1 MTSMALRW
9 ILIGALLMAAP
20 VAHGENGC
28 PAGFLPTGGM
38 PSAQNPGACRPMQS
52 YEYPQAQPD
61 PPLPPPRPVPPL
73 EWKPDWGALAVDA
86 QLGTIGS
93 AVEAPTQD
101 QAEDVALKDCQSK
114 GGAACRLKASYENG
128 CVALAASDAGWAVEI
143 GDTEIEAEVKAIR
156 TCTTGG
162 HKRCRVLHK
171 DCSRPNGFS
180 SQ

>member
-20 VAHGENGC
+20 IAHAENGC

-101 QAEDVALKDCQSK
+101 QAEAVALKDCQSK